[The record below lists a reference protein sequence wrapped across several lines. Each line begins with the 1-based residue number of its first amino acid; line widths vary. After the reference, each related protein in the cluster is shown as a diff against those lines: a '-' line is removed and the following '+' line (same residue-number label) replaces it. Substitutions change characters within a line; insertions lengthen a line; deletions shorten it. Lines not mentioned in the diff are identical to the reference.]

1 MARSPNVDYLSDRF
15 REMSLNRDRLLND
28 GKRTEYNLEG
38 HQQAFNFKKKVVD
51 STHAARNPTYYC
63 SLRRE
68 GDLNPSRSFPERR
81 SERCRDVV
89 SDDDRLPSS
98 FTHSFSP
105 FRKNPKNER
114 GKGGNNCRPNCRWI
128 TVPTDEDQSRDSTFG
143 ARRRSQPG
151 VTWSSAS
158 SNSFSQVQPSL
169 PLIALVNDVARRR
182 GVSSPAIPTEVI
194 IAFENCVCNG
204 TSMLKFVSHDAPHER
219 FFMIKFL
226 DFKVHGGE
234 AEPVLCWYTK
244 SRSSTM
250 RCYLPLANLVEVID
264 GGDGHPAV
272 QKRMVRPGV
281 IKGSAVNLNANY
293 MGADNILQWRFSSS
307 KDEEKIVAVKLLCKK
322 SYVAWRIV
330 TDFFSKIGSV
340 LMPVM

>member
-1 MARSPNVDYLSDRF
+1 MARSPNVDLLSDRF

-38 HQQAFNFKKKVVD
+38 HQQAFKFKEKIGD
-51 STHAARNPTYYC
+51 STHAAPNTTYYC
-63 SLRRE
+63 SLRRD
-68 GDLNPSRSFPERR
+68 GGLNHTRSLPERR

-89 SDDDRLPSS
+89 GEDDRLPSS
-98 FTHSFSP
+98 CTHFFSP
-105 FRKNPKNER
+105 FRKNPTNER
-114 GKGGNNCRPNCRWI
+114 GNGGNHSRPNCRWI
-128 TVPTDEDQSRDSTFG
+128 TVPSDEDQSRESTFG
-143 ARRRSQPG
+143 ARRRSHPG
-151 VTWSSAS
+151 VTWSSTS
-158 SNSFSQVQPSL
+158 SNSFSQTQPSSL
-169 PLIALVNDVARRR
+169 LIALVNDVARRR
-182 GVSSPAIPTEVI
+182 GVGSPAIPTEVI
-194 IAFENCVCNG
+194 IAFESCVYRG

-226 DFKVHGGE
+226 DFKAHRNE

-244 SRSSTM
+244 PRSSTM
-250 RCYLPLANLVEVID
+250 RRYLPLANLIEVID

-293 MGADNILQWRFSSS
+293 MGADNILQWRFISS
-307 KDEEKIVAVKLLCKK
+307 KDEGEIVAVKLLCKK
-322 SYVAWRIV
+322 TYVAWRIV

-340 LMPVM
+340 VMPVM